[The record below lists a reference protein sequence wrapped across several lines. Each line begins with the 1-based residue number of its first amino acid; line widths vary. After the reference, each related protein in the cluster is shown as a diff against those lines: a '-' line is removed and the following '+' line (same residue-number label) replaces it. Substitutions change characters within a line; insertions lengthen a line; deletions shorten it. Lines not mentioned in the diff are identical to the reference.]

1 MAIAKAGR
9 AGRHARKRGEGPE
22 AARPGTRVNCFL
34 PAVITAWTCVEH
46 AGGAHTRTKPQKFT
60 WMRPQSQ
67 TEAKPAESA
76 SSRYMTSSAV
86 SSAPREAGDR
96 KPDQAASK
104 IHAQSAAIA
113 QSA

>member
-1 MAIAKAGR
+1 
-9 AGRHARKRGEGPE
+9 
-22 AARPGTRVNCFL
+22 
-34 PAVITAWTCVEH
+34 
-46 AGGAHTRTKPQKFT
+46 
-60 WMRPQSQ
+60 
-67 TEAKPAESA
+67 
-76 SSRYMTSSAV
+76 MTSSAV